1 MPWEVVAFIIF
12 GLVFLFL
19 LSGISVAVSLG
30 GVAILAAYLFL
41 GSAGSLAYA
50 SWNIATKFIL
60 VAIPL
65 FIFMGEL
72 LLHSGMSDRLYT
84 GATALL
90 GRLPGGLLHAN
101 IASCSLF
108 AAISGS
114 SVATAATIGTV
125 AIPELEKR
133 GYEHRIVLGSLAAG
147 GTLGI
152 LIPPSIAMII
162 YGSMTGQ
169 SIGRLFI
176 AGIIPGIMLALL
188 FMGYIAVRV
197 MTKPQL
203 APPYEKIPLKHR
215 VLQIIG
221 IWPIFLVMF
230 AVLGGIYLGVTTPTE
245 AAAVGSLMA
254 LAFSLIYRKLTWS
267 ILRQC
272 LRTTVKTTSMIMFL
286 VVGAQLLV
294 GILTSERVPD
304 NILAWVSSLAISPL
318 AILILIYF
326 VYLFLGCFM
335 DGTSLM
341 LVTLPIV
348 FPIIDAL
355 GFDPI
360 WFGVALVILIE
371 MALITPPVGLNVYVI
386 HGLCPDHPLSEVFI
400 GVVPFFVMTIIGLV
414 IVTIFPQL
422 ATWLPAT
429 MMKVGG

>member
-90 GRLPGGLLHAN
+90 GKLPGGLLHAN
-101 IASCSLF
+101 IASCSVF

-203 APPYEKIPLKHR
+203 APPYEKIPLKRR

-245 AAAVGSLMA
+245 AAAIGALMA
-254 LAFSLIYRKLTWS
+254 LAFGLIYRKLTWS

-360 WFGVALVILIE
+360 WFGVALVLLIE

-386 HGLCPDHPLSEVFI
+386 HGLRPDHPLSEVFI
-400 GVVPFFVMTIIGLV
+400 GVAPFFVMTVIALV
-414 IVTIFPQL
+414 IVTVFPQL
-422 ATWLPAT
+422 ATWLPGT

>member
-72 LLHSGMSDRLYT
+72 LLRSGMSDRLYT

-90 GRLPGGLLHAN
+90 GKLPGGLLHAN
-101 IASCSLF
+101 IASCSVF

-203 APPYEKIPLKHR
+203 APPYEKIPLKRR
-215 VLQIIG
+215 VLQVIG

-245 AAAVGSLMA
+245 AAAIGALMA
-254 LAFSLIYRKLTWS
+254 LAFGLIYRKLTWS

-360 WFGVALVILIE
+360 WFGVALVLLIE

-386 HGLCPDHPLSEVFI
+386 HGLRPDHPLSEVFI
-400 GVVPFFVMTIIGLV
+400 GVAPFFVMTVIALV
-414 IVTIFPQL
+414 IVTVFPQL
-422 ATWLPAT
+422 ATWLPGT